1 MKILTVSDIKDSKNL
16 LGCFG
21 YFGEVLEDLIDL
33 EDAFYGQLTEFP
45 LDSFFGTPDSDCNDV
60 RKFMFFVPESSL
72 RETKIIDES
81 KEESKE
87 ESKDSKIEELSKRVE
102 VLEEK
107 LNDLVRDLAYSK
119 SSM

>member
-21 YFGEVLEDLIDL
+21 YFGEVLEDLVDL

-81 KEESKE
+81 KEEP
-87 ESKDSKIEELSKRVE
+87 KDSKIEELSKRVE

>member
-21 YFGEVLEDLIDL
+21 YFGEVLEDLVDL

-72 RETKIIDES
+72 RETK
-81 KEESKE
+81 
-87 ESKDSKIEELSKRVE
+87 SKRVE